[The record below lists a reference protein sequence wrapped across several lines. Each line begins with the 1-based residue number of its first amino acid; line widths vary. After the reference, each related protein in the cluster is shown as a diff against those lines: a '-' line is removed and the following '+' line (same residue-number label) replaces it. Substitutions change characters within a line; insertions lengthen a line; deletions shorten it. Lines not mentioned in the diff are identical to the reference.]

1 MACSSVRLYR
11 KGRVMKILIATRNAH
26 KLAEIREMLPGLEI
40 VGTEAWADVPDPEET
55 GTTFEANAIIK
66 AEAWCAA
73 TGLPAIADDSG
84 IAVDALGSEPG
95 IHSARY
101 AGGHGDAAA
110 NNAKLLRE
118 LDGVPAEKRTAR
130 FVCALAFARPG
141 QPTETLRGVCE
152 GRVIEALHGSHGFG
166 YDPLFIPEGYDQT
179 FGELPDT
186 VKATLSHRARA
197 FALARTHWLN

>member
-1 MACSSVRLYR
+1 
-11 KGRVMKILIATRNAH
+11 MKLLIATRNAH
-26 KLAEIREMLPGLEI
+26 KLAEIREMLPGVEI
-40 VGTEAWADVPDPEET
+40 VGTEAWAEVPDPEET
-55 GTTFEANAIIK
+55 GTTFEANAILK

-84 IAVDALGSEPG
+84 LEVDALNGAPG

-118 LDGVPAEKRTAR
+118 LSDVPPAQRTAR

-141 QPTETLRGVCE
+141 RPTEVLRGVCE
-152 GRVIEALHGSHGFG
+152 GRVIEALHGAHGFG
-166 YDPLFIPEGYDQT
+166 YDPLFIPEGYEQT
-179 FGELPDT
+179 FGELPNE
-186 VKATLSHRARA
+186 VKASLSHRARA
-197 FALARTHWLN
+197 FAQARQTWPDLTP

>member
-1 MACSSVRLYR
+1 
-11 KGRVMKILIATRNAH
+11 MKLLIATRNAH
-26 KLAEIREMLPGLEI
+26 KLAEIREMLPGIEI
-40 VGTEAWADVPDPEET
+40 IGTEAWSHVPDPEET

-84 IAVDALGSEPG
+84 LEVDALNGAPG

-101 AGGHGDAAA
+101 AGDHGDTAA

-118 LDGVPAEKRTAR
+118 LASVPAEQRTAR

-141 QPTETLRGVCE
+141 QPTETLRGVCD
-152 GRVIEALHGSHGFG
+152 GRVIEAGHGTHGFG
-166 YDPLFIPEGYDQT
+166 YDPLFIPEGYTET
-179 FGELPDT
+179 FGELPDS
-186 VKATLSHRARA
+186 VKASLSHRARA
-197 FALARTHWLN
+197 FAKARQIWSELTP

>member
-1 MACSSVRLYR
+1 
-11 KGRVMKILIATRNAH
+11 MKVLIATRNAH
-26 KLAEIREMLPGLEI
+26 KLGEIREMLPGIEI

-84 IAVDALGSEPG
+84 IVVDALDGAPG

-101 AGGHGDAAA
+101 AGGHGDATA

-118 LDGVPAEKRTAR
+118 LSGVPTEKRTAR

-141 QPTETLRGVCE
+141 MPTETLRGVCE
-152 GRVIEALHGSHGFG
+152 GRVIEEGHGTHGFG
-166 YDPLFIPEGYDQT
+166 YDPLFIPEGYDKT
-179 FGELPDT
+179 FGELPNEI
-186 VKATLSHRARA
+186 KAALSHRARA
-197 FALARTHWLN
+197 FAQAKVRWLS